1 MGETWENGV
10 RRPKREK
17 TAELTVESA
26 ETWENSGKGRNMGKQ
41 CKRPK
46 HGKTM
51 ESAETWENGGRT
63 SETWHWSVAKWR
75 KPGKRPEREKP
86 LERENPAER
95 NGGISRKR
103 GKTVAAWPETWE
115 NGGRMAEVEKNGG
128 RTAET
133 WENGGRTTE
142 TWENGGRTAETEG
155 KRWHVD
161 GNG

>member
-10 RRPKREK
+10 R
-17 TAELTVESA
+17 TA
-26 ETWENSGKGRNMGKQ
+26 ETWINGRAYGGIGRNMGKLW
-41 CKRPK
+41 KMPK
-46 HGKTM
+46 HGKTV

-75 KPGKRPEREKP
+75 KRGKRPEREKP

-115 NGGRMAEVEKNGG
+115 NGGR
-128 RTAET
+128 
-133 WENGGRTTE
+133 TTE
-142 TWENGGRTAETEG
+142 TWENGGRTAETGERDQDARFTALQWETA
-155 KRWHVD
+155 KRRE
-161 GNG
+161 NGGRTVRTC

>member
-10 RRPKREK
+10 R
-17 TAELTVESA
+17 TA
-26 ETWENSGKGRNMGKQ
+26 ETWKNGRAYGGIGRNMGKQ
-41 CKRPK
+41 WKRPK
-46 HGKTM
+46 HGKTV

-75 KPGKRPEREKP
+75 KRGKRPEREK
-86 LERENPAER
+86 LAGTGKTGR
-95 NGGISRKR
+95 NGGIGRKR

-115 NGGRMAEVEKNGG
+115 NGGRMAEVEENGG

-133 WENGGRTTE
+133 WENGGRTAE